1 MPTAEHAAGL
11 STRKQQLITT
21 VQSPMNLLKFML
33 DYDNIIRVSGLN
45 LFIQRSA
52 VNVHDKGTFSYWAR
66 KIMAATC
73 LQWSP
78 YETINWL
85 LTFRN
90 SRLAAVVTLQ
100 CVCLQNTTQ
109 TKLNIYIFKGRIY
122 VTFGLEFNCHC
133 CTIVYQIITQLIET
147 LCKEI

>member
-45 LFIQRSA
+45 YLIQSSA
-52 VNVHDKGTFSYWAR
+52 VKVPWQRHMSHTSLTFSYWAL
-66 KIMAATC
+66 KYKVATC

-78 YETINWL
+78 CDTINW
-85 LTFRN
+85 
-90 SRLAAVVTLQ
+90 
-100 CVCLQNTTQ
+100 
-109 TKLNIYIFKGRIY
+109 
-122 VTFGLEFNCHC
+122 
-133 CTIVYQIITQLIET
+133 
-147 LCKEI
+147 